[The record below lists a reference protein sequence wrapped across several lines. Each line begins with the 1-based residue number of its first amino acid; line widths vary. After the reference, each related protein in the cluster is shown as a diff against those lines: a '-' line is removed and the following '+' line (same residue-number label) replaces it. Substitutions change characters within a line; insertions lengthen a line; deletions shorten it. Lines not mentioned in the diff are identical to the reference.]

1 MSKERKHVVD
11 NCDSYKESEVL
22 KLSIAHGVKEKF
34 AVQKLPWEGAW
45 GLLGTAVL
53 LPADE

>member
-11 NCDSYKESEVL
+11 NCDSYSESEVL